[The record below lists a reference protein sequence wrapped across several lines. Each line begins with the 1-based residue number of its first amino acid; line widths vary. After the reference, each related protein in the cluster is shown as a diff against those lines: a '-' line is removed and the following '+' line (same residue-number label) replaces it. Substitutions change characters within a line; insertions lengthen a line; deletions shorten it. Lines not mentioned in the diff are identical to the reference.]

1 MAFEIFQYPEADE
14 DILNAIDY
22 YKEISNS
29 VLSSFEKELSKAY
42 GKLERNPFFQI
53 RYDDVRVLPFRKFP
67 YVVLF
72 HVDEVKKFVY
82 VVSVFCTHQNPEKH
96 P

>member
-29 VLSSFEKELSKAY
+29 VLSSFEKELSRVY
-42 GKLERNPFFQI
+42 DRLERNPFFQI
-53 RYDDVRVLPFRKFP
+53 RYDDIRVLPLRKFP
-67 YVVLF
+67 YLVLF

-82 VVSVFCTHQNPEKH
+82 VVSVFCTHQNPEKY

>member
-14 DILNAIDY
+14 DIMNAVEY

-29 VLSSFEKELSKAY
+29 VLSSFEKELSTAY
-42 GKLERNPFFQI
+42 DRLERNPFFQI
-53 RYDDVRVLPFRKFP
+53 RYDDIRVLPLRKFP

-72 HVDEVKKFVY
+72 HIDEAKKIVY
-82 VVSVFCTHQNPEKH
+82 ILSVFCTHQNPEKH